1 MLDPYSVLGVS
12 RDASMDEIKKAY
24 RKLSRK
30 YHPDA
35 NINNPNKEQAEEMFK
50 QVQQAYD
57 QIVRERE
64 QGTSQNSWYGGYQ
77 SGGYQTQDDQRSME
91 MRAAANYINAG
102 HYREA
107 LNVLE
112 RMQEKNG
119 EWYYYHAIASAGA
132 GNTASA
138 MEDARTAMEMEPGNL
153 MYQRLYQQL
162 QSQGQWYQNMSTGY
176 GYQKPGTDRPDAE
189 SQMAQE
195 DSLYHWIQRLIALRK
210 AYPCFGNDGYAEFV
224 KAEKGCS
231 PIVLKREKE
240 GSCGYVVLNPFDQPL
255 FVEDFGID
263 QTEQLICRGGAPK
276 KTEDH
281 QLEIAA
287 KSMAWLLVK

>member
-138 MEDARTAMEMEPGNL
+138 MEDARTAMTM
-153 MYQRLYQQL
+153 
-162 QSQGQWYQNMSTGY
+162 
-176 GYQKPGTDRPDAE
+176 
-189 SQMAQE
+189 
-195 DSLYHWIQRLIALRK
+195 
-210 AYPCFGNDGYAEFV
+210 
-224 KAEKGCS
+224 AEKGLGIAILPASMHKLSDQMQSCDVS
-231 PIVLKREKE
+231 ETLSAAAVSGTVVSEYEYRIRLSETGRRYGKLVLPVPVHEYALS
-240 GSCGYVVLNPFDQPL
+240 GLLLY
-255 FVEDFGID
+255 
-263 QTEQLICRGGAPK
+263 A
-276 KTEDH
+276 
-281 QLEIAA
+281 
-287 KSMAWLLVK
+287 LLVFW

>member
-57 QIVRERE
+57 QIVGERE

-176 GYQKPGTDRPDAE
+176 GYQKPGEGMGNWCCQCLCMNMLCPGCCC
-189 SQMAQE
+189 M
-195 DSLYHWIQRLIALRK
+195 
-210 AYPCFGNDGYAEFV
+210 PC
-224 KAEKGCS
+224 
-231 PIVLKREKE
+231 
-240 GSCGYVVLNPFDQPL
+240 
-255 FVEDFGID
+255 
-263 QTEQLICRGGAPK
+263 
-276 KTEDH
+276 
-281 QLEIAA
+281 
-287 KSMAWLLVK
+287 